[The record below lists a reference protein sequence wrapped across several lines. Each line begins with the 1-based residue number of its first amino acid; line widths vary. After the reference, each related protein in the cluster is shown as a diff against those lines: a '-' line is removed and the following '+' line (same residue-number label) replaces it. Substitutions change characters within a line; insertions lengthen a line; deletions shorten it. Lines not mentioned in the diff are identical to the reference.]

1 MDVPEDIRD
10 EAAKLATDVND
21 WLKAGNSVGHLS
33 EHAVAGLADTFERA
47 LLAERLAQKERDAK
61 IAYEAAL
68 YSGCPADFI
77 AEEIAEAVRNQAP
90 GGIAYRTQGED
101 A

>member
-1 MDVPEDIRD
+1 MDVPADIQ
-10 EAAKLATDVND
+10 E
-21 WLKAGNSVGHLS
+21 KANSVWAD
-33 EHAVAGLADTFERA
+33 AVERSRAKGTVIDVSVLIAQA
-47 LLAERLAQKERDAK
+47 LLSERLAQKERDAK

-77 AEEIAEAVRNQAP
+77 AEEIAEAVRNQAL
-90 GGIAYRTQGED
+90 GGTAYRTQGED

>member
-1 MDVPEDIRD
+1 MDVPEELLDKAADVHRSLKSSRD
-10 EAAKLATDVND
+10 AD
-21 WLKAGNSVGHLS
+21 HLT
-33 EHAVAGLADTFERA
+33 EIIAQA
-47 LLAERLAQKERDAK
+47 LLSERLAQKERDAK

-90 GGIAYRTQGED
+90 GGIAYRTKEKMHERD
-101 A
+101 R